1 MIAVFEGVG
10 IALSSLVANKGRAA
24 LTILGVAIGVMVVM
38 VVASMVRGIND
49 GVDDVFAQLGPRTF
63 FVFRY
68 WEAGITVRDGSD
80 ENNPW
85 RRNPGLTVIEAERI
99 SQLPSVHTVV
109 VSSNSSRPVKYNATE
124 ISSVNVRGTGSRWT
138 DVSGGDVFPGRS
150 FTVLEE
156 AANSRVVVV
165 NKNVADQLF
174 SRTYP
179 LDRQIKID
187 GVPFEVIGVFT
198 PPPDIFGA
206 GSEPQVIIPHGSFTK
221 YIRRAGRW
229 MDMIVSPQAE
239 VTMAS
244 AIDDVTAT
252 LRSMRR
258 LRPGEDNNFTVVTQD
273 ALLDDFDN
281 IAGTFFLVMIALSSV
296 GLLVGG
302 VGVVAIMMISVT
314 ERTREIG
321 VRKALGARR
330 REILWQFLVEAVT
343 LTAIGGIIGMAAG
356 GLITFIVARVTPLPA
371 TVPFWSVVAALLAA
385 VLTGVGFGMYPAAR
399 AAKLDPVEALRY
411 E

>member
-1 MIAVFEGVG
+1 MMAIFEGVG

-99 SQLPSVHTVV
+99 SQLPSVRTVV
-109 VSSNSSRPVKYNATE
+109 VNSNSSRPVKYNATE

-165 NKNVADQLF
+165 NKNLADQLF

-179 LDRQIKID
+179 LGRQIKID

-198 PPPDIFGA
+198 PPPDIFGE
-206 GSEPQVIIPHGSFTK
+206 GNEPLVIIPHGSFTK

-229 MDMIVSPQAE
+229 MDI
-239 VTMAS
+239 
-244 AIDDVTAT
+244 
-252 LRSMRR
+252 
-258 LRPGEDNNFTVVTQD
+258 
-273 ALLDDFDN
+273 
-281 IAGTFFLVMIALSSV
+281 
-296 GLLVGG
+296 
-302 VGVVAIMMISVT
+302 
-314 ERTREIG
+314 
-321 VRKALGARR
+321 
-330 REILWQFLVEAVT
+330 
-343 LTAIGGIIGMAAG
+343 
-356 GLITFIVARVTPLPA
+356 
-371 TVPFWSVVAALLAA
+371 
-385 VLTGVGFGMYPAAR
+385 
-399 AAKLDPVEALRY
+399 
-411 E
+411 

>member
-1 MIAVFEGVG
+1 MMAIFEGVG

-49 GVDDVFAQLGPRTF
+49 GVDNVFAQLGPRTF
-63 FVFRY
+63 FVVRY
-68 WEAGITVRDGSD
+68 WEAGINVRDGSD

-99 SQLPSVHTVV
+99 SQLPSVRVV
-109 VSSNSSRPVKYNATE
+109 LVNHNSSRPVKYNATE

-138 DVSGGDVFPGRS
+138 DLSGGDVFPGRS

-174 SRTYP
+174 SQIDP
-179 LDRQIKID
+179 LGRRIKID

-198 PPPDIFGA
+198 PPPDIFGE
-206 GSEPQVIIPHGSFTK
+206 GNEPLVVIPHGSFTK

-229 MDMIVSPQAE
+229 MDIMVSPQAE
-239 VTMAS
+239 ITLAS
-244 AIDDVTAT
+244 AINDVTAT

-273 ALLDDFDN
+273 ALLDDFDD

-371 TVPFWSVVAALLAA
+371 VVPFWSIVAALLAS